1 MPKKPTKWGIKV
13 WVCADVRTS
22 YVTKFSIYTG
32 KENDENAGK
41 KLDYRI
47 VMKLLKPYL
56 GKHYKVYFD
65 NFHTSPE
72 LCADLLKR
80 RHILQGLFMLVSSQY
95 DNLTFYQHFHHF
107 PYQCKY

>member
-41 KLDYRI
+41 KLDYCI

-65 NFHTSPE
+65 NFYTSPVIY
-72 LCADLLKR
+72 LKR
-80 RHILQGLFMLVSSQY
+80 RHILQGLFVLIVEIFQKKLES
-95 DNLTFYQHFHHF
+95 
-107 PYQCKY
+107 